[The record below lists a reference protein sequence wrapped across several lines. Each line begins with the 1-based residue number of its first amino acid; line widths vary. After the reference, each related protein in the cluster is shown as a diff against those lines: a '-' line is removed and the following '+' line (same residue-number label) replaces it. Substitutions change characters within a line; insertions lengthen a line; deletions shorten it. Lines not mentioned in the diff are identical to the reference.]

1 VTTSGGARRSAF
13 EDAFTHAPIGMA
25 LVDIMGDVIRAN
37 PALSRITGH
46 TAEASVARLFG
57 SRSYP
62 DDAHAD
68 ALQGL
73 ELLHEPGE
81 VAHVEKQYRHAQG
94 HEIWVALHVSL
105 VRGDDDEPRRLI
117 VQVQDISDRKRRESR
132 LEHLVDHDHLTGLLN
147 SRSFGRALEHES
159 KSSAR
164 YGDTGAVLLLDLD
177 HFKSVNDQYGHKTGD
192 DVLKSIAETLLGR
205 VRETD
210 IVARLGGDEFGIILP
225 RVDGEHATV
234 VADGIVQ
241 VLRDRHAPS
250 AKHRI
255 AVTASV
261 GIAMFDGQSSAEI
274 LAAADLAM
282 YEAKASGRDRFA
294 GRRHA

>member
-1 VTTSGGARRSAF
+1 
-13 EDAFTHAPIGMA
+13 MA

-46 TAEASVARLFG
+46 TAEVSVARLFG

-68 ALQGL
+68 ARRGL
-73 ELLHEPGE
+73 ELQDEPGK
-81 VAHVEKQYRHAQG
+81 ATPVEQRYRHARG

-105 VRGDDDEPRRLI
+105 VRNDDRASYLI

-132 LEHLVDHDHLTGLLN
+132 LEHLVGHDHLTGLLN
-147 SRSFGRALEHES
+147 SRGFGRALAHES
-159 KSSAR
+159 RSAAR
-164 YGDTGAVLLLDLD
+164 YGGAGALLLLDLD
-177 HFKSVNDQYGHKTGD
+177 HFKAVNDQFGHKAGD
-192 DVLKSIAETLLGR
+192 DLLKTIAETLLGR

-241 VLRDRHAPS
+241 ALRDRHAPS
-250 AKHRI
+250 AEHRI

>member
-1 VTTSGGARRSAF
+1 MRRAF
-13 EDAFTHAPIGMA
+13 EDAFTHAPLGMA
-25 LVDIMGDVIRAN
+25 LVDIMGGVIHAN
-37 PALSRITGH
+37 PALCRITGFP
-46 TAEASVARLFG
+46 AEAFAARRCD
-57 SRSYP
+57 SRADP
-62 DDAHAD
+62 GDVHAD

-73 ELLHEPGE
+73 ERLHELGE

-94 HEIWVALHVSL
+94 HDIWVALHVSL
-105 VRGDDDEPRRLI
+105 VRGDDDEPRHLI
-117 VQVQDISDRKRRESR
+117 VQMQDISDRKRRESR

-177 HFKSVNDQYGHKTGD
+177 HFKSVNDQFGHKAGD

-225 RVDGEHATV
+225 RVDGERAIV

-241 VLRDRHAPS
+241 AVRDQTARS
-250 AKHRI
+250 AELQI
-255 AVTASV
+255 VVTASV
-261 GIAMFDGQSSAEI
+261 GIAMFDGQSSAQI

-282 YEAKASGRDRFA
+282 YEAKTGGRDRFSRC
-294 GRRHA
+294 G